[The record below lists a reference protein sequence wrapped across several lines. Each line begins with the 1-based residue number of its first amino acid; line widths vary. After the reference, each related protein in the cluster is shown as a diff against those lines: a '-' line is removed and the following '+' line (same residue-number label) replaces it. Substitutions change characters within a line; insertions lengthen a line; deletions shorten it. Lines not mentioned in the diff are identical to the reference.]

1 MLVGLAALFHKTAI
15 LILPVILVPIFRRN
29 AILGVIGGLTFV
41 VVFAVLL
48 RDSSD
53 RLITNY
59 AQGDYDS
66 QGAAIRLSMNVVA
79 AIVFIL
85 IRKKIVMNDFQK
97 SFWLMCALLSF
108 ASVVALFT
116 VSASSGVDRLSLYL
130 LPIQAV
136 AYSNLPYCLRRNR
149 ASDVTT
155 LIGLVGYA
163 FLVQFIW
170 LNYAFNAGYWIP
182 YSLSF

>member
-66 QGAAIRLSMNVVA
+66 QGAAIRVSMNVVA

-108 ASVVALFT
+108 ASPRGIHQSCRAATRVARFT
-116 VSASSGVDRLSLYL
+116 VRVCSFL
-130 LPIQAV
+130 L
-136 AYSNLPYCLRRNR
+136 
-149 ASDVTT
+149 
-155 LIGLVGYA
+155 
-163 FLVQFIW
+163 
-170 LNYAFNAGYWIP
+170 
-182 YSLSF
+182 